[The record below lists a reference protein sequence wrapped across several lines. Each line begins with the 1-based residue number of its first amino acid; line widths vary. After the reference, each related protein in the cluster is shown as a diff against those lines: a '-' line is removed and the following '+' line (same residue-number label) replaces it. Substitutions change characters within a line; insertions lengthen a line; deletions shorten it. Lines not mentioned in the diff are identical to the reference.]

1 MLPFVR
7 NSRYQNNILIIIDVT
22 LKSIETNFPFHIA
35 LKYDMITLLNLETI
49 VWYQKVSLKKKGLST
64 EIKTV
69 QLKYNIQVIKG
80 V

>member
-49 VWYQKVSLKKKGLST
+49 VWYQKSES
-64 EIKTV
+64 
-69 QLKYNIQVIKG
+69 
-80 V
+80 